1 MAKYTASPLGLVS
14 EGSFSY
20 QQSGSTNGPQGSRF
34 STKNFLNKSPENENG
49 FVKHPLSFESVD
61 VVHAD
66 AVYEIST
73 SNIITQLE
81 KYNTMKLKWAD
92 FAYCRDFG
100 VYPNNRL
107 VVCRRFDHPVIDDLT
122 FAGVNINTEPIST
135 LISWVPDT
143 ENILSFNF
151 GEVWVDS
158 QPSFKE
164 LLNDVGDDLGLKSID
179 FKLGDVLSAGMNA
192 VPLPGFTEGLQR
204 QILTKAGFIDPKSTD
219 IIPSGTPNLIK
230 ESKQRQLIKE
240 DQAGSGLTGKF
251 SVKVKCSWEQKF
263 ISGVDP
269 TLIYYDILQTIL
281 SFGGSQAVFYLGK
294 RSSLGKL
301 DGVLKDFLKPG
312 GATELIKKVVQAF
325 VDSLKTIITEVAVII
340 GKFFDS
346 TYGEKDSG
354 SSDSSKDEDEI
365 AKAEKEKND
374 NLILST
380 QTKIGGILKNF
391 ADTVIKKYRIQAL
404 GVVTTLTGLPSTPW
418 HITIGNPLRPIF
430 SSGDMLTQD
439 VTVNFG
445 PQLAFNDLPSFIECE
460 FTLVSARNLGTDE
473 IMEKLSCSGVR
484 VSNEH
489 PTFWNADPDPGYPPT
504 QNTNKIDTNT
514 TGASPSVSPTD
525 SKEEDTQSNSTG
537 VVQSSSDQSKV
548 GSENSTGTDST
559 TGQTVNPDPN
569 SSEPVLGKTEL
580 PTSSEEEYT
589 VKPGDSIWKIAK
601 NKLGPNATNA
611 EINAEKN
618 RIIAKNKN
626 KNPAEADGIVK
637 SGQDSDPDFLQV
649 GDKLII

>member
-1 MAKYTASPLGLVS
+1 
-14 EGSFSY
+14 
-20 QQSGSTNGPQGSRF
+20 
-34 STKNFLNKSPENENG
+34 
-49 FVKHPLSFESVD
+49 
-61 VVHAD
+61 
-66 AVYEIST
+66 
-73 SNIITQLE
+73 
-81 KYNTMKLKWAD
+81 
-92 FAYCRDFG
+92 
-100 VYPNNRL
+100 
-107 VVCRRFDHPVIDDLT
+107 
-122 FAGVNINTEPIST
+122 
-135 LISWVPDT
+135 
-143 ENILSFNF
+143 
-151 GEVWVDS
+151 
-158 QPSFKE
+158 
-164 LLNDVGDDLGLKSID
+164 
-179 FKLGDVLSAGMNA
+179 
-192 VPLPGFTEGLQR
+192 
-204 QILTKAGFIDPKSTD
+204 
-219 IIPSGTPNLIK
+219 
-230 ESKQRQLIKE
+230 
-240 DQAGSGLTGKF
+240 
-251 SVKVKCSWEQKF
+251 
-263 ISGVDP
+263 
-269 TLIYYDILQTIL
+269 
-281 SFGGSQAVFYLGK
+281 
-294 RSSLGKL
+294 
-301 DGVLKDFLKPG
+301 
-312 GATELIKKVVQAF
+312 
-325 VDSLKTIITEVAVII
+325 
-340 GKFFDS
+340 
-346 TYGEKDSG
+346 
-354 SSDSSKDEDEI
+354 
-365 AKAEKEKND
+365 
-374 NLILST
+374 
-380 QTKIGGILKNF
+380 
-391 ADTVIKKYRIQAL
+391 
-404 GVVTTLTGLPSTPW
+404 
-418 HITIGNPLRPIF
+418 
-430 SSGDMLTQD
+430 MLTQD

>member
-1 MAKYTASPLGLVS
+1 MSQYTASPLGLIS
-14 EGSFSY
+14 EESFNY
-20 QQSGSTNGPQGSRF
+20 QQQTGDINKSKSRF
-34 STKNFLNKSPENENG
+34 STKNSLNKNSENDNG
-49 FVKHPLSFESVD
+49 IVKHPLSFGNIDE
-61 VVHAD
+61 VHAD
-66 AVYEIST
+66 DVYDIST
-73 SNIITQLE
+73 SNIINQLD

-92 FAYCRDFG
+92 FAYCKDFG

-164 LLNDVGDDLGLKSID
+164 LLNDVGNNFGLGSIN
-179 FKLGDVLSAGMNA
+179 FKLGDVLAAGANT

-230 ESKQRQLIKE
+230 ESKQRQFIKE
-240 DQAGSGLTGKF
+240 DQFGSGITGKF
-251 SVKVKCSWEQKF
+251 SVKIKCSWEQKF

-294 RSSLGKL
+294 RSSIGKL

-312 GATELIKKVVQAF
+312 GATELIKKIVQSFA
-325 VDSLKTIITEVAVII
+325 DSLKSVIKDVNNLI

-354 SSDSSKDEDEI
+354 SIDSSKDADEI
-365 AKAEKEKND
+365 AKAERDKNN
-374 NLILST
+374 NLILS
-380 QTKIGGILKNF
+380 ILKSF
-391 ADTVIKKYRIQAL
+391 ADTVVKKYRIQAL

-473 IMEKLSCSGVR
+473 IMEKLSCSGIR

-504 QNTNKIDTNT
+504 QNTTKNSNIGTL
-514 TGASPSVSPTD
+514 SSTD
-525 SKEEDTQSNSTG
+525 NKEEN
-537 VVQSSSDQSKV
+537 SDQSNYQSKI
-548 GSENSTGTDST
+548 GSESSTGTSST
-559 TGQTVNPDPN
+559 TGETVNPDPN
-569 SSEPVLGKTEL
+569 SSDPILGKTDILKSNE
-580 PTSSEEEYT
+580 TEYT

-601 NKLGPNATNA
+601 NRLGPNATNA

-618 RIIAKNKN
+618 RIISKNKN